1 MSTAEREPDCQSPRI
16 RLRTPQTLVLPK
28 PATGGLIRLCMHEGI
43 LRISCLPKNDR
54 PEMTLAVTSSLEQGV
69 FQYPSSA
76 LLQLEAISD
85 SCFSVQAAS
94 QDNDTECDF
103 LNEWMLQ
110 LHSVRHPIKAE
121 DRLLRLFELLISRF
135 GKRTPEGYLLEFLLP
150 HSRLGE
156 IIGATRSTVSR
167 GISTLKQSNIIS
179 VDELRGQL
187 IMPINDSES

>member
-28 PATGGLIRLCMHEGI
+28 PATGGLIRLSMHEGI

-54 PEMTLAVTSSLEQGV
+54 PEMTLAVTSFLEQGV
-69 FQYPSSA
+69 FQYPNSA

-103 LNEWMLQ
+103 LNE
-110 LHSVRHPIKAE
+110 
-121 DRLLRLFELLISRF
+121 
-135 GKRTPEGYLLEFLLP
+135 
-150 HSRLGE
+150 
-156 IIGATRSTVSR
+156 
-167 GISTLKQSNIIS
+167 
-179 VDELRGQL
+179 
-187 IMPINDSES
+187 

>member
-1 MSTAEREPDCQSPRI
+1 MSTAEREADFQSPRI
-16 RLRTPQTLVLPK
+16 TLRTHQTLVLPK
-28 PATGGLIRLCMHEGI
+28 LATGGLIRLCMHEGI
-43 LRISCLPKNDR
+43 LRISCLPKKDS
-54 PEMTLAVTSSLEQGV
+54 PDMTLAVTSPLEQGV
-69 FQYPSSA
+69 FQYPNA
-76 LLQLEAISD
+76 AILQLEAISD
-85 SCFSVQAAS
+85 SCFNLQNISHDDSFVF
-94 QDNDTECDF
+94 DF
-103 LNEWMLQ
+103 LSEWMFQ

-187 IMPINDSES
+187 IMPIKDPKS